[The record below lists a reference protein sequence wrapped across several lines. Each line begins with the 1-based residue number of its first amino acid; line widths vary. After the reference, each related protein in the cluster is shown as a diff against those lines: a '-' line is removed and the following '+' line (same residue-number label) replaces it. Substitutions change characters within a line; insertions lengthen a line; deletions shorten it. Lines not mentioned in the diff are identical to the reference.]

1 MMNKMQLLDKLKTV
15 VENGDTEEI
24 RQFLDSEEGE
34 EIRRELEQ
42 IVSKV
47 WEGIREIV
55 AYLYKVF
62 KENEELI
69 LSLLEE
75 NKVDKS

>member
-1 MMNKMQLLDKLKTV
+1 MMNERLLDKLKTV
-15 VENGDTEEI
+15 VESGDEEEI
-24 RQFLDSEEGE
+24 RQFLYSEEGE

-42 IVSKV
+42 IVSEV
-47 WEGIREIV
+47 WEVVREIV

-69 LSLLEE
+69 LSLIEE
-75 NKVDKS
+75 NKKGD

>member
-24 RQFLDSEEGE
+24 EKFLLSEEGE

-42 IVSKV
+42 IVSNI
-47 WEGIREIV
+47 WEGVRKIV
-55 AYLYKVF
+55 ASLYKVF

-69 LSLLEE
+69 LSLIEE
-75 NKVDKS
+75 KKKD

>member
-24 RQFLDSEEGE
+24 EKFLLSEEGE
-34 EIRRELEQ
+34 EMRRELEQ
-42 IVSKV
+42 IVSNI
-47 WEGIREIV
+47 WEGVRKIV
-55 AYLYKVF
+55 ASLYKAF

-69 LSLLEE
+69 LSLIEE
-75 NKVDKS
+75 EK

>member
-15 VENGDTEEI
+15 VETGDTEKI
-24 RQFLDSEEGE
+24 RQFLDSEEGK
-34 EIRRELEQ
+34 EIRQELEKV
-42 IVSKV
+42 VSKV
-47 WEGIREIV
+47 CESIREIV

-62 KENEELI
+62 KENEEPT

-75 NKVDKS
+75 NKKD

>member
-24 RQFLDSEEGE
+24 EKFLLSEEGE
-34 EIRRELEQ
+34 EMRRELEQ
-42 IVSKV
+42 IVSNI
-47 WEGIREIV
+47 WEGVRKIV
-55 AYLYKVF
+55 ASLYKAF

-75 NKVDKS
+75 NKKD

>member
-1 MMNKMQLLDKLKTV
+1 MINKMQLLDKLKTV

-24 RQFLDSEEGE
+24 EKFLLSEEGE

-42 IVSKV
+42 IVSEV
-47 WEGIREIV
+47 WKSIRKIV
-55 AYLYKVF
+55 ASLYKAF

-75 NKVDKS
+75 NKKD